1 MKTAKKGIRAIKK
14 ACREMAHEM
23 MLLEY
28 RKYDDIWWN
37 RIRITP
43 ELIRQGGKEIVQE
56 INLKMPNLLSRSPL
70 VDTVDLVAE
79 KFGFESISDLLDYRL
94 DYKPRGPVE
103 ERYYE
108 QFLAEALEG
117 GAAAAASQE
126 EPVPPMIEVDEVP
139 F

>member
-43 ELIRQGGKEIVQE
+43 ELILCADAQGAADLLGDDDAAEIVDPSH
-56 INLKMPNLLSRSPL
+56 NSGCFHAVLPPVLVFLL
-70 VDTVDLVAE
+70 
-79 KFGFESISDLLDYRL
+79 
-94 DYKPRGPVE
+94 
-103 ERYYE
+103 
-108 QFLAEALEG
+108 
-117 GAAAAASQE
+117 
-126 EPVPPMIEVDEVP
+126 
-139 F
+139 

>member
-1 MKTAKKGIRAIKK
+1 MKTTKKGIRAIKR
-14 ACREMAHEM
+14 ACREAAHDM
-23 MLLEY
+23 VRLHY
-28 RKYDDIWWN
+28 QKYDDIWWN

-43 ELIRQGGKEIVQE
+43 ELIRQGGRDIVQE

-79 KFGFESISDLLDYRL
+79 KFGFESISALLDYLL

-126 EPVPPMIEVDEVP
+126 EPVPPMIEVDDVP

>member
-1 MKTAKKGIRAIKK
+1 M
-14 ACREMAHEM
+14 
-23 MLLEY
+23 
-28 RKYDDIWWN
+28 
-37 RIRITP
+37 
-43 ELIRQGGKEIVQE
+43 QE

-79 KFGFESISDLLDYRL
+79 KFGFESISDLLDYLL

-117 GAAAAASQE
+117 GAAAAAPQE
-126 EPVPPMIEVDEVP
+126 EAVPPMIEVAEVP

>member
-79 KFGFESISDLLDYRL
+79 KFGFESISDLLDYLR

-139 F
+139 C

>member
-1 MKTAKKGIRAIKK
+1 MKTTKKGIRAIKR
-14 ACREMAHEM
+14 ACREAAHDM
-23 MLLEY
+23 VRLHY
-28 RKYDDIWWN
+28 QKYDDIWWN

-43 ELIRQGGKEIVQE
+43 ELIRQGGRDIVQE

-79 KFGFESISDLLDYRL
+79 KFGFESISALLDYLL
-94 DYKPRGPVE
+94 DYTPRGPVE

-126 EPVPPMIEVDEVP
+126 EPVPPMIEVDDVP

>member
-56 INLKMPNLLSRSPL
+56 INLKMPTCSPAALWSIRWIWWPKSSASRASATCWITCWTTSPEARWRNATTNNFWPKRWRVGQLRLPRRKNLSP
-70 VDTVDLVAE
+70 
-79 KFGFESISDLLDYRL
+79 R
-94 DYKPRGPVE
+94 
-103 ERYYE
+103 
-108 QFLAEALEG
+108 
-117 GAAAAASQE
+117 
-126 EPVPPMIEVDEVP
+126 
-139 F
+139 

>member
-28 RKYDDIWWN
+28 QKYDDIWWN

-79 KFGFESISDLLDYRL
+79 KYGFESISDLLDY
-94 DYKPRGPVE
+94 PVE